1 MRHKLLKT
9 ANDLNKLILHSDEK
23 VKAEFQTFDNG
34 EVGITFWHYSQKY
47 ESDCNHLNF
56 YEFFTDKELQR
67 SFELAKDVIAGECLI
82 DERNSDIPN

>member
-23 VKAEFQTFDNG
+23 VKAEFHTFDNG

-56 YEFFTDKELQR
+56 YEFLQIKNYKEVL
-67 SFELAKDVIAGECLI
+67 
-82 DERNSDIPN
+82 N

>member
-23 VKAEFQTFDNG
+23 VKAEFHTFDNG

-47 ESDCNHLNF
+47 ESNCNHLNF
-56 YEFFTDKELQR
+56 YEFFTDEELQQK
-67 SFELAKDVIAGECLI
+67 FEL
-82 DERNSDIPN
+82 ERDLLKPNNLVTGRKGTT